1 MSYFFKVADDVE
13 TLFLQVICREDL
25 SVLIV
30 PGIVQETVVLG
41 TMAHRSEMALRSSR
55 GDVATASQP
64 IADLAKHFLRL
75 CELYL
80 PTPVGARE
88 MEVFVAALSSCTRYG
103 GPLFATE
110 RALLMA
116 ELFLL
121 LIEVQ
126 YLTIVD
132 VEDFVG
138 PQSATG
144 VDVDVELVGD
154 QPTSDGEL
162 AFLPAKKARQ
172 SLLRIEDR
180 CVFIAADH

>member
-1 MSYFFKVADDVE
+1 LSYFFKVADDVE

-25 SVLIV
+25 SVLVV
-30 PGIVQETVVLG
+30 PGIVQESVVLV
-41 TMAHRSEMALRSSR
+41 TMAHRSEVALCSSSE
-55 GDVATASQP
+55 GVASTSQP
-64 IADLAKHFLRL
+64 IAGLAEHFLRL

-88 MEVFVAALSSCTRYG
+88 VEVLVAALSSCTRYG
-103 GPLFATE
+103 GPLFTAE
-110 RALLMA
+110 RALLVA

-121 LIEVQ
+121 LVEVQ

-132 VEDFVG
+132 VKDFVG

-144 VDVDVELVGD
+144 VDVHVELVGD

-162 AFLPAKKARQ
+162 AFLPAKKADQ

-180 CVFIAADH
+180 RVFTAADH